1 MFEHIF
7 FAIVY
12 GIMGLHHDKKHGCLT
27 AILVILIL
35 IIVIGKIAY

>member
-12 GIMGLHHDKKHGCLT
+12 GIMGLHHDGKRGCLI
-27 AILVILIL
+27 AIVFAVVF
-35 IIVIGKIAY
+35 IIIIGKLAY

>member
-12 GIMGLHHDKKHGCLT
+12 GIMGLHHDKKYGCLT
-27 AILVILIL
+27 AIIFALVL